1 MKILRLL
8 VLVLSALIPA
18 LIQAQSLQLFSSYYK
33 AHTNGMSGAA
43 ERHLIQRE
51 DGSYRLNMSLEAKV
65 IGFKIGELE
74 QASEFEIIDQRLLP
88 RHYSYLLSGITSKT
102 ETVSFNWD
110 AGVARS
116 RKNEQSW
123 DVELSDQV
131 LDEMTYQLAMSLQL
145 QVSDNTMFEFDII
158 DGAEIAT
165 LQFRLLGEE
174 ILTTPLGRLN
184 TVKVERLRE
193 ESSRRSTLIWFA
205 KDWNYL
211 LAKIEQVN
219 PSGLRIEL
227 ELENALV
234 SGEQVTALP

>member
-1 MKILRLL
+1 MKILHLL
-8 VLVLSALIPA
+8 VLALSALTSA
-18 LIQAQSLQLFSSYYK
+18 VIQAQSLHLFSSYYQ
-33 AHTNGMSGAA
+33 AHTNGMSGVA
-43 ERHLIQRE
+43 ERHLVQQE

-65 IGFKIGELE
+65 IGFRIGELE

-88 RHYSYLLSGITSKT
+88 RHYSYLVSGITSKA

-116 RKNEQSW
+116 SKNEQSW
-123 DVELSDQV
+123 DVELNDQV

-145 QVSDNTMFEFDII
+145 QTSDNTVFEFDII

-165 LQFRLLGEE
+165 LKFRLLGEE
-174 ILTTPLGRLN
+174 ILTTPMGRLN

-205 KDWNYL
+205 KDWHYL